1 MPENIGFI
9 STRFAGTDG
18 VSLEALK
25 WAQTLAES
33 GHRCYW
39 YAGRLDHPLETSLCV
54 PEAMFS
60 HPENDWINGQIW
72 GRKFRPPQVTERIH
86 ILAAYLKQTLHEFI
100 RGFGIDL
107 LVLENAVSIPMHLP
121 LGLAL
126 TELLAETTLPAIAHH
141 HDFYWERSRYSVN
154 VVPDYLDMCFPPR
167 DPNLQHVVIN
177 EAAREELARRKAVSS
192 ILVPNVL
199 DFAHPP
205 PPADAYTR
213 DLRAEMGLAASD
225 VLILQPT
232 RIVPRKG
239 IEHAI
244 ALVKMLGNPRYKLV
258 VTHEAGDEGYEYH
271 NMLAENARQAGV
283 DLRFFATRVSETR
296 QLNGA
301 GQKMYT
307 LWDIYPHADLVT
319 YPSIYEGFGN
329 ALLEAIYFK
338 KPVLVNRYA
347 IFGRDIEPRG
357 FKLPVMEG
365 FLTAEVAA
373 EVRRLLE
380 NPAYRQAITEHNY
393 AVAARHYSFDVL
405 RRSLRTL
412 ITNVRGLD

>member
-1 MPENIGFI
+1 MAENIGFI

-18 VSLEALK
+18 VSLESLK
-25 WAQTLAES
+25 WAKTLAES

-39 YAGRLDHPLETSLCV
+39 YAGRLDHPPEVSLCV
-54 PEAMFS
+54 SEALFS
-60 HPENDWINGQIW
+60 HPENAWIDGQIW
-72 GRKFRPPQVTERIH
+72 GRKSRPPQVTERIH
-86 ILAAYLKQTLHEFI
+86 VLAAYLKQTLHEFI
-100 RGFGIDL
+100 RRFGIDL

-141 HDFYWERSRYSVN
+141 HDFYWERSRFSVN
-154 VVPDYLDMCFPPR
+154 AVPDYLDMCFPPR
-167 DPNLQHVVIN
+167 DPNLQHAVIN
-177 EAAREELARRKAVSS
+177 EMAREELARRKAVSS
-192 ILVPNVL
+192 ILIPNVL

-205 PPADAYTR
+205 APADAYTC
-213 DLRAEMGLAASD
+213 DLRAEMGLAADD

-232 RIVPRKG
+232 RVVPRKG

-244 ALVKMLGNPRYKLV
+244 TLLKMLGNQRYKLV
-258 VTHEAGDEGYEYH
+258 VTHEAGDEGYEYR

-283 DLRFFATRVSETR
+283 DLRFFATRVSEIR
-296 QLNGA
+296 QLNDVGK
-301 GQKMYT
+301 KMYT
-307 LWDIYPHADLVT
+307 LWDIYPQADLVT

-329 ALLEAIYFK
+329 ALLEAIYYK

-365 FLTAEVAA
+365 FLTEEVAA

-393 AVAARHYSFDVL
+393 AVAARHYSYDVL
-405 RRSLRTL
+405 RRCLRTL

>member
-1 MPENIGFI
+1 MSENIGFI

-25 WAQTLAES
+25 WAQMLEES
-33 GHRCYW
+33 QHRCFW
-39 YAGRLDHPLETSLCV
+39 YAGRLDHPDAVSLCV

-60 HPENDWINGQIW
+60 HPENAWINGQIW
-72 GRKFRPPQVTERIH
+72 GRKSRPPLVTERIH
-86 ILAAYLKQTLHEFI
+86 VLAAYLKQTLREFI
-100 RGFGIDL
+100 RRYEIDIL
-107 LVLENAVSIPMHLP
+107 ILENAVSIPMHLP
-121 LGLAL
+121 LGLAI

-141 HDFYWERSRYSVN
+141 HDFYWERNRYAVN
-154 VVPDYLDMCFPPR
+154 AAPDYLDMCFPPR
-167 DPNLQHVVIN
+167 DPTLQHVVIN
-177 EAAREELARRKAVSS
+177 YAAQEELARRKAVSS
-192 ILVPNVL
+192 ILIPNVL
-199 DFAHPP
+199 DFANPP
-205 PPADAYTR
+205 APADAYTT
-213 DLRAEMGLAASD
+213 DLRAEMGLLPGD

-244 ALVKMLGNPRYKLV
+244 TLVKMLNNPRYKLV

-271 NMLAENARQAGV
+271 NMLAEYARQTGV
-283 DLRFFATRVSETR
+283 DLRFFATRVSDIR
-296 QLNGA
+296 QLNGI
-301 GQKMYT
+301 GKKMYT
-307 LWDIYPHADLVT
+307 LWDIYPHADLIT

-365 FLTAEVAA
+365 FLTAEVVA

-380 NPAYRQAITEHNY
+380 NPAYRQAIAEHNY